1 MISPDQFSNLLAS
14 RGFNFFTGVP
24 SAALEPFADYLVRNY
39 RYVVATNEADAVS
52 ACIGAYLGGA
62 RSVAMFHHAGL
73 SNAVS
78 SLLSLTQIF
87 KLPLLGLVGLQ
98 AEAGFGDEEIQEEMG
113 RLTVPL
119 LELMG
124 VHWEYF
130 ADTPAEIG
138 AQINRAEQELA
149 CGRSFFL
156 FARKGTFSAPTVR
169 GMARPLSREATKL
182 LSESGRKGRVRRA
195 PFDQLPTRAM
205 ALTSLIRVLEQRT
218 VFLATRG
225 FTSRELFQIH
235 DSPNN
240 FYLVGSSSCAG
251 SIGLGLALMRPD
263 IRVITL
269 DDDSGLIV
277 RMGSLATLAR
287 HNPANLIQ
295 IFFNNIA
302 RDSAGDDIV
311 NNSALDLAGVAAV
324 AGFSSAVHA
333 ANLPEMV
340 EAIKKWKR
348 EPELTFVQ
356 LNIAQGNIVP
366 NGQSPLP
373 GAPNVVERLRDYL
386 GSIPRGETLRR
397 IERNEV
403 PGAADEEIGTG

>member
-1 MISPDQFSNLLAS
+1 MIAPDQFSSLLAA
-14 RGFNFFTGVP
+14 RGYNFFTGVP
-24 SAALEPFADYLVRNY
+24 SIALAPFADHLVQTN
-39 RYVVATNEADAVS
+39 RYVLATNEADAVS
-52 ACIGAYLGGA
+52 ACIGAYLGGGKSA
-62 RSVAMFHHAGL
+62 ALFHHAGL

-78 SLLSLTQIF
+78 PLLSLTQIF
-87 KLPLLGLVGLQ
+87 KLPLLGLVGIQ
-98 AEAGFGDEEIQEEMG
+98 AEAGFGDEEVQEEMG

-130 ADTPAEIG
+130 SDNIVELS
-138 AQINRAEQELA
+138 AQLDRAEQELS

-156 FARKGTFSAPTVR
+156 FARKGTFAAPSVR
-169 GMARPLSREATKL
+169 GVARPLD
-182 LSESGRKGRVRRA
+182 RKAAQAAAENARRGHVRRA
-195 PFDQLPTRAM
+195 PFDQLPTRSM
-205 ALTSLIRVLEQRT
+205 ALTHLIRVLDDRT

-287 HNPANLIQ
+287 HSPPNLIQ

-302 RDSAGDDIV
+302 RDSAGNDIAA
-311 NNSALDLAGVAAV
+311 NSAIDLAGVAAV
-324 AGFSSAVHA
+324 AGFQRAVHA
-333 ANLPEMV
+333 ANLTEMV
-340 EAIKKWKR
+340 ESIRKWKR
-348 EPELTFVQ
+348 DPSLTFIQ
-356 LNIAQGNIVP
+356 LNIAQGNLTP
-366 NGQSPLP
+366 AGSAPLP
-373 GAPNVVERLRDYL
+373 GVPNVVERLREYL
-386 GSIPRGETLRR
+386 GAIPK
-397 IERNEV
+397 IEVQKN
-403 PGAADEEIGTG
+403 ADKPQDMAKPNAIA